1 MSKIKSFNDKGEAAA
16 EVDFA
21 DELLVLDKGDQAV
34 KDVVVATLAARRAG
48 TASTLGKG
56 EVAGSN
62 KKPWKQKG
70 TGNARA
76 GFRRSPVWRG
86 GGVAMGPKPRCYCT
100 KINKKV
106 ADLAFRHALSEQIKD
121 GKVVV
126 VDALP
131 ADGKTKNVAALIKA
145 LGLTGRVLFV
155 TDKPEEKFLLAVR
168 NIPKAEALTAT
179 QLDVYSLLQAKTVVT
194 TKGGLDKLAARDLM
208 SALVSPPRL
217 RAGR

>member
-76 GFRRSPVWRG
+76 GFRRSPVWRTTD
-86 GGVAMGPKPRCYCT
+86 VIPICSPRRLM
-100 KINKKV
+100 
-106 ADLAFRHALSEQIKD
+106 LACAVFFLKSSAVGIFSFSLFR
-121 GKVVV
+121 
-126 VDALP
+126 
-131 ADGKTKNVAALIKA
+131 
-145 LGLTGRVLFV
+145 
-155 TDKPEEKFLLAVR
+155 LANCR
-168 NIPKAEALTAT
+168 
-179 QLDVYSLLQAKTVVT
+179 
-194 TKGGLDKLAARDLM
+194 
-208 SALVSPPRL
+208 LVS
-217 RAGR
+217 ANTESSCT

>member
-70 TGNARA
+70 TANARA

-106 ADLAFRHALSEQIKD
+106 ADLAFRHALSE
-121 GKVVV
+121 
-126 VDALP
+126 
-131 ADGKTKNVAALIKA
+131 
-145 LGLTGRVLFV
+145 
-155 TDKPEEKFLLAVR
+155 
-168 NIPKAEALTAT
+168 
-179 QLDVYSLLQAKTVVT
+179 
-194 TKGGLDKLAARDLM
+194 
-208 SALVSPPRL
+208 
-217 RAGR
+217 

>member
-86 GGVAMGPKPRCYCT
+86 GGVAMGPKPRCYC
-100 KINKKV
+100 KKV
-106 ADLAFRHALSEQIKD
+106 NRKVVDLAFRHAVSEHIKD

-126 VDALP
+126 VESLP
-131 ADGKTKNVAALIKA
+131 ADGKTRNGWVHVVDLGAEDPEGCKA
-145 LGLTGRVLFV
+145 KHWTGRWTSTVVIHPV
-155 TDKPEEKFLLAVR
+155 TK
-168 NIPKAEALTAT
+168 KAEKDNLENNT
-179 QLDVYSLLQAKTVVT
+179 LLKSL
-194 TKGGLDKLAARDLM
+194 
-208 SALVSPPRL
+208 
-217 RAGR
+217 GR

>member
-76 GFRRSPVWRG
+76 GFRQSPVWRG
-86 GGVAMGPKPRCYCT
+86 GGVAHGPKPRDFGL
-100 KINKKV
+100 KVNKKV
-106 ADLAFRHALSEQIKD
+106 MKLAFARAVSEKIQAGD
-121 GKVVV
+121 VLVVSEF
-126 VDALP
+126 AFEAP
-131 ADGKTKNVAALIKA
+131 KTKLMAA
-145 LGLTGRVLFV
+145 
-155 TDKPEEKFLLAVR
+155 FLKKIGVDR
-168 NIPKAEALTAT
+168 
-179 QLDVYSLLQAKTVVT
+179 
-194 TKGGLDKLAARDLM
+194 
-208 SALVSPPRL
+208 SALVVTADINETIDRMVRNLPRVDSATAQEINPYAVL
-217 RAGR
+217 LFRKIVCDKAGYDALMARVAGNKEEK